1 MAVIKSEK
9 ILSLLEKFSF
19 EVPIYQRNYVWNKD
33 ECIELIK
40 NIFEYVDLLNETND
54 GEKVQDNGYY
64 IGSII
69 ICNVPNDVDKQI
81 IVDGQQRL
89 TTIILFMHA
98 LKLFVKNKNN
108 NVNLEIIEEKI
119 NKCIFDND
127 SVDKKTKLKINN
139 LEDSQYLEKILRT
152 ENIDGFKKLD
162 SQNIQ
167 DTIYYKNILELYTW
181 ISNHDDKHQ
190 NFDYIFKALKMAL
203 IAKIQ
208 IQHYD
213 NPNKVFEVIN
223 TTGKKLEPCE
233 LIKNYIFFYCWN
245 YSNSLNE
252 LSDKYKRI
260 ELNLGD
266 QNKQNTFFRY
276 FNVIFANE
284 NVGIIKAQKLE
295 KKNSKNI
302 YTQFKEEIFCE
313 NNGFNFD
320 KKDSVI
326 NILEIIEKH
335 SLIWKEI
342 YNFKHKNEKDKYFY
356 DVFFDS
362 INTYYSLVHCLFLD
376 YKNLHNN
383 QLPYEEKVKIF
394 KVITKFIFS
403 ILLSEKPEKE
413 ITRDVPYIFKNFRLS
428 KESDFEKWFSD
439 KHKNPSLKILNKDE
453 VESKIKT
460 SKIYKTNEKKTRL
473 LLAGI
478 EMYKTGFEK
487 NINLSKDITIE
498 HIMPQNLKYDDDTI
512 DYIKFI
518 QSSIGSHDIEKIKE
532 FHLTHLDTLP
542 NLTLLSRPK
551 NSSIKNNDFKDK
563 RHIFNEGTTLAI
575 NKVIAEYEGWSIC
588 EMNKRAK
595 LLSDDLIKFL
605 HIIY

>member
-213 NPNKVFEVIN
+213 NPNKVF
-223 TTGKKLEPCE
+223 
-233 LIKNYIFFYCWN
+233 
-245 YSNSLNE
+245 
-252 LSDKYKRI
+252 
-260 ELNLGD
+260 
-266 QNKQNTFFRY
+266 
-276 FNVIFANE
+276 
-284 NVGIIKAQKLE
+284 
-295 KKNSKNI
+295 
-302 YTQFKEEIFCE
+302 
-313 NNGFNFD
+313 
-320 KKDSVI
+320 
-326 NILEIIEKH
+326 
-335 SLIWKEI
+335 
-342 YNFKHKNEKDKYFY
+342 
-356 DVFFDS
+356 
-362 INTYYSLVHCLFLD
+362 
-376 YKNLHNN
+376 
-383 QLPYEEKVKIF
+383 
-394 KVITKFIFS
+394 
-403 ILLSEKPEKE
+403 
-413 ITRDVPYIFKNFRLS
+413 
-428 KESDFEKWFSD
+428 
-439 KHKNPSLKILNKDE
+439 
-453 VESKIKT
+453 
-460 SKIYKTNEKKTRL
+460 
-473 LLAGI
+473 
-478 EMYKTGFEK
+478 
-487 NINLSKDITIE
+487 
-498 HIMPQNLKYDDDTI
+498 
-512 DYIKFI
+512 
-518 QSSIGSHDIEKIKE
+518 
-532 FHLTHLDTLP
+532 
-542 NLTLLSRPK
+542 
-551 NSSIKNNDFKDK
+551 
-563 RHIFNEGTTLAI
+563 
-575 NKVIAEYEGWSIC
+575 
-588 EMNKRAK
+588 
-595 LLSDDLIKFL
+595 
-605 HIIY
+605 